1 MINQAIKMWHTLI
14 TPILATYDNHH
25 GLKSHCEC
33 LKLRMNYQPRCL
45 VMQDLGYIQVMG
57 LNKLLQE
64 YNLLQDLHGGNGI
77 LSGGPKHAVE
87 QFGHDV
93 LLQALVHKKTHQG
106 V

>member
-1 MINQAIKMWHTLI
+1 
-14 TPILATYDNHH
+14 
-25 GLKSHCEC
+25 
-33 LKLRMNYQPRCL
+33 
-45 VMQDLGYIQVMG
+45 MQDLGYIQVMG

-106 V
+106 VWMKVKTMIQGRASPTSAWSISWLVALAQT